1 MFYAGLFCVPFRGY
15 FFARISHMRGVGDEN
30 NKKINTSA
38 ALALDSAGREIV
50 VLGKGIGF
58 PKVPYELTDLSK
70 IERTFYDVDSRYLG
84 MIESLPQSIL
94 FASADIAEDAEIE
107 LDCQLNPN
115 LPLTLADHLNFA
127 VERLKSGINLT
138 APIAYDISHL
148 YPREYA
154 LGNQALLILKEKT
167 GIELSAHEAIS
178 VALHL
183 INAETENGDLHNFLT
198 MMQIIN
204 EVDDIIEKA
213 LHFKLDKDSYN
224 YSRFATHMRYLI
236 QRLQSDTQT
245 ENQVNTMLRTL
256 MREYPD
262 IYLCALKDME
272 YFRSQW
278 NWQCTDDEI
287 VYLMMH
293 IHRVKDR
300 T

>member
-1 MFYAGLFCVPFRGY
+1 MPFRGY

-167 GIELSAHEAIS
+167 GIELPAHEAIS

-262 IYLCALKDME
+262 IYLCALKVME

>member
-1 MFYAGLFCVPFRGY
+1 MK
-15 FFARISHMRGVGDEN
+15 II
-30 NKKINTSA
+30 KKINTSA
-38 ALALDSAGREIV
+38 ALALDSAGREII

-94 FASADIAEDAEIE
+94 FASADIVEEAEIE

-148 YPREYA
+148 YPREYE

-167 GIELSAHEAIS
+167 GIELPSHEAIS

-183 INAETENGDLHNFLT
+183 INAETENGDLHNFLA
-198 MMQIIN
+198 MMQIID
-204 EVDDIIEKA
+204 EVDHIIEKS

-236 QRLQSDTQT
+236 QRLQSDMQT

-262 IYLCALKDME
+262 IYLCALKVTE
-272 YFRSQW
+272 YFRSKW
-278 NWQCTDDEI
+278 KWQCTDDEI
-287 VYLMMH
+287 IYLMMH

>member
-1 MFYAGLFCVPFRGY
+1 MK
-15 FFARISHMRGVGDEN
+15 II
-30 NKKINTSA
+30 KKINTSA

-167 GIELSAHEAIS
+167 GIELPAHEAIS